1 MSKICPKFQVISF
14 YFFEVDELLDEQWA
28 KIVQSENIS
37 TPIYVE
43 CDKMYRPKVCVQE
56 FSYFV
61 FGLDIQLEK
70 PEYYSPVSKKMVAV
84 AKYDES
90 DTVISLLLIWIN
102 GLVVKTG
109 WWVLNSSAAPQPFCV
124 ALSPSVHWHNC
135 FLYCCTLYNFFFLGF
150 RQWQSHAD
158 RVVTPSN

>member
-1 MSKICPKFQVISF
+1 M
-14 YFFEVDELLDEQWA
+14 
-28 KIVQSENIS
+28 QSENIS

-90 DTVISLLLIWIN
+90 DTVISLLLI
-102 GLVVKTG
+102 
-109 WWVLNSSAAPQPFCV
+109 
-124 ALSPSVHWHNC
+124 
-135 FLYCCTLYNFFFLGF
+135 
-150 RQWQSHAD
+150 
-158 RVVTPSN
+158 